1 MADFYSQAFNFPSAL
16 QSGVDPRTGLYSVSL
31 PIARLIGNAN
41 LGPSLDLALRYDPL
55 GAVAPGIGQGFSL
68 GLSRYDS
75 GQRLLIL
82 STGDQFKVNET
93 TNGVSLQQNRL
104 DTVRFEKLTTGSYAG
119 YYKITHKSGEVELL
133 RNDAFT
139 IKVPSRIYSPTGR
152 RLDLTWDQSGT
163 TRRLTEVRDET
174 TVLFQASYGTSVST
188 LTVWPGQTGSYT
200 LRLFFQGN
208 FLNRV
213 ENTSQTPALAW
224 GLTYNPVGG
233 RQMLTELQ
241 SPTGLIERVT
251 YLAGTAAFPSGAGLP
266 ALPRVDSYTQYPQ
279 GNQPAISRT
288 YTYSSN
294 NYLGASASG
303 GRWSPDSDY
312 LYDVLTS
319 YTYWSRETSVCGD
332 RTMTI
337 ERTYNN
343 FHLMTREVVSQG
355 TAARTTETVYY
366 ARIGTQFKD
375 QPPQFQLP
383 RSSTVTYARN
393 GGQSSRTETTTTEF
407 DSAGNMTL
415 QVTPDGTT
423 TSWIYYPAGGEAG
436 KCPPDPNGFVR
447 FPKTCTV
454 TPPATAYD
462 APVETTSYS
471 YDALGVVSGSPV
483 ASAVMKT
490 GEDLSRNG
498 RLLHSATYAYVTDT
512 RSAEFGRMSR
522 LTETIHVPGG
532 TPASYTRQTDFAFAR
547 QGGDLVQTATI
558 TTHDGLTVTRRRVQ
572 TTYGAR
578 LISETDPWGIET
590 RYSYDGIGRI
600 LTSTTSAGT
609 AFETVQSYAYEL
621 QSGSQKTSATIVTD
635 PRGVRTRYWTD
646 ALGREVR
653 REMADADGALQGWI
667 TIASRS
673 YDAWGRVTEA
683 TDLDVLRADGG
694 GSQTTVSGTTRF
706 AYDDWGGNDV
716 TTLPDGHQERSAYD
730 PVSLQTQTGLIGPGQ
745 GWQVT
750 TCNLLG
756 LPTTTTRHAPDGT
769 VLATITCAYDG
780 IGRLR
785 RRTDELGQVTAYSY
799 DDWDRVIAT
808 TLPDGTAVTKNYAP
822 DSNDT
827 LITAVRV
834 GSTSLGLQTFDG
846 LGRKQQT
853 TTGGQTTSFTYEGNR
868 PVPASEHRP
877 DGVTASFTWEPA
889 LGFSRTQ
896 ISAGGMV
903 QSYVYAPAGIL
914 LTNATQTGGAVRD
927 IAYYPSGLLKS
938 ETTRTAPDAPTR
950 STSYLH
956 SLQGRLQHWTDI
968 GGTTQRFAYDGIGR
982 NTGITDPGLTASI
995 SYDGFGRPSS
1005 WTATDPTTGRSLT
1018 TTLGYDAFGLEISRE
1033 ISGAASL
1040 SMSQSWR
1047 PNGQIQNRTTRE
1059 GGTVLRQENF
1069 GYDSRNRLTSYSC
1082 AGSQP
1087 PVDGSGRAI
1096 SALALSY
1103 DALGNVVGCT
1113 TTLTDGTD
1121 TAVFTY
1127 DTTDPSRLVRVTH
1140 THPGYPARIDLAYD
1154 GAGRMILDGA
1164 GRRLGYDPLGRLI
1177 TVDGGTTASY
1187 GYDATDRLILQG
1199 LNGGGNDELHYRGS
1213 LLANQIETG
1222 STLRFPSLA
1231 GLALGQRRDGT
1242 GAATALYGTDGKGSV
1257 LLAAGI
1263 GSFAYTPYGFRP
1275 VSKSVPNGFDAE
1287 RQDPATGMIHLGNG
1301 YRAYD
1306 PVLMRFTTP
1315 DSWSPFGPG
1324 GINRY
1329 AYCAGDPINLADPTG
1344 HLSVSAWIGIGLGI
1358 LGIIATVVT
1367 FGMAAAP
1374 VIAAEGVI
1382 AGISA
1387 GASAVGVIGGLGL
1400 AADITGIVSG
1410 ALEEAA
1416 PQASAILGW
1425 VSMGLGAPGAMEGLA
1440 KLGSTVGRR
1449 VGNSLSELSERV
1461 ATIQREGLSGR
1472 GAPRAARAWAA
1483 EAPAARRPWEAAS
1496 EGRSLV
1502 TSESGVVAPR
1512 SRFDN
1517 GAPAQLGR
1525 GETARASNYP
1535 HLSPAA
1541 NDVGRAAVG
1550 IDTADHVT
1558 STRYVTT
1565 TIGDWNP
1572 SQGMRE
1578 RFDVVQRFR
1587 QDNQIGAQ
1595 PLHDRF
1601 FAADNQGRLYNV
1613 TATSPSGRV
1622 EVPSRGT
1629 PLTETNAD
1637 RLTFTV
1643 GAPTGDP
1650 PLSPRSIRRR
1660 VPDTGYR

>member
-16 QSGVDPRTGLYSVSL
+16 QGGVDPRTGLYSVTL
-31 PIARLIGNAN
+31 PVARLIGNAN
-41 LGPSLDLALRYDPL
+41 LGPSIDLALRYDPL
-55 GAVAPGIGQGFSL
+55 GAAAPGIGQGFSL

-104 DTVRFEKLTTGSYAG
+104 DTVRFEKLTTGPYAG
-119 YYKITHKSGEVELL
+119 YYRITHKSGDVELL
-133 RNDAFT
+133 RNDAFAV
-139 IKVPSRIYSPTGR
+139 KVPGRIYSPTGR

-163 TRRLTEVRDET
+163 TRRLTQVKDET
-174 TVLFQASYGTSVST
+174 TVLFQATYGTSVST
-188 LTVWPGQTGSYT
+188 LTVWPGQAGSYT
-200 LRLFFQGN
+200 LRLSFQGN
-208 FLNRV
+208 YLSRV
-213 ENTSQTPALAW
+213 ENTAQNPALAW
-224 GLTYNPVGG
+224 SLTYNPVGG

-251 YLAGTAAFPSGAGLP
+251 YLASGAAFPSGAGLP

-279 GNQPAISRT
+279 GNQPAIART
-288 YTYSSN
+288 YTYSST

-319 YTYWSRETSVCGD
+319 YSYWSREISVCGD

-343 FHLMTREVVSQG
+343 FHLMTKEVVSQG
-355 TAARTTETVYY
+355 KAARTTETVYY

-375 QPPQFQLP
+375 QPAQFQLP
-383 RSSTVTYARN
+383 RSSTVTYAGN
-393 GGQSSRTETTTTEF
+393 GGQSSRIETTTTEF
-407 DSAGNMTL
+407 DGAGNMTL

-423 TSWIYYPAGGEAG
+423 TSWVYYPAGGEAG
-436 KCPPDPNGFVR
+436 KCPADPNGFVR
-447 FPKTCTV
+447 FPRTCTV
-454 TPPATAYD
+454 TPPVTGYD
-462 APVETTSYS
+462 TPVEVTSYI
-471 YDALGVVSGSPV
+471 YGQLGVVSGTPV

-490 GEDLSRNG
+490 REDLSRDG
-498 RLLHSATYAYVTDT
+498 RLLHSASYAYVTDT
-512 RSAEFGRMSR
+512 GSPEFGRMSR

-532 TPASYTRQTDFAFAR
+532 TPASYDRRTDFTFTR

-558 TTHDGLTVTRRRVQ
+558 TTHDGFTVTRRRVQ

-578 LISETDPWGIET
+578 LVSETDPWGVET
-590 RYSYDGIGRI
+590 RYTYDGLGRI
-600 LTSTTSAGT
+600 LTSTASPGT
-609 AFETVQSYAYEL
+609 GFETVQSYAYDL
-621 QSGSQKTSATIVTD
+621 LTGPQKTSATTVTD
-635 PRGVRTRYWTD
+635 TRGVRTRYWTD
-646 ALGREVR
+646 GLGREVR
-653 REMADADGALQGWI
+653 REMADADGTLQGWI

-683 TDLDVLRADGG
+683 TDLDTLRPDGG
-694 GSQTTVSGTTRF
+694 SGQTTVSGTSRF
-706 AYDDWGGNDV
+706 GYDDWGGNDI

-730 PVSLQTQTGLIGPGQ
+730 PVTLQTQTGLVGAGQ
-745 GWQVT
+745 GWQIT
-750 TCNLLG
+750 TSNLLG
-756 LPTTTTRHAPDGT
+756 LPTTTRRYGADGR
-769 VLATITCAYDG
+769 LQATITCTYDG

-785 RRTDELGQVTAYSY
+785 RRTDELGQVTAYAY
-799 DDWDRVIAT
+799 DDWDRVTAT
-808 TLPDGTAVTKNYAP
+808 TLPDGTVVTKSYAP

-834 GSTSLGLQTFDG
+834 GNTSLGTQTFDG
-846 LGRKQQT
+846 LGRKQKAV
-853 TTGGQTTSFTYEGNR
+853 TGGQTSSFSYDGNR
-868 PVPASEHRP
+868 PVPASETRP
-877 DGVTASFTWEPA
+877 DGVTASFAWEPA
-889 LGFSRTQ
+889 LGFARTR

-903 QSYVYAPAGIL
+903 QTYAYAPAGIL
-914 LTNATQTGGAVRD
+914 LTDATQAGGAVRD
-927 IAYYPSGLLKS
+927 IAYYPSGLLKG
-938 ETTRTAPDAPTR
+938 ETTRTAPDAPAR

-956 SLQGRLQHWTDI
+956 SLQGRLQHWTDV
-968 GGTTQRFAYDGIGR
+968 GGTTQRFAYDGLGR
-982 NTGITDPGLTASI
+982 NTSITDPGLTASL
-995 SYDGFGRPSS
+995 SYDAFGRPSS
-1005 WTATDPTTGRSLT
+1005 WTTTDPTTGRTLT
-1018 TTLGYDAFGLEISRE
+1018 TTLGYDAFGLETSRE

-1040 SMSQSWR
+1040 SISQSWR
-1047 PNGQIQNRTTRE
+1047 ANGQIQSRTTRQ
-1059 GGTVLRQENF
+1059 GGTTLRQESF

-1082 AGSQP
+1082 TGSQP
-1087 PVDGSGRAI
+1087 PTDVSGRTI
-1096 SALALSY
+1096 SALALTY
-1103 DALGNVVGCT
+1103 DALGNVLGCT
-1113 TTLTDGTD
+1113 TTLADGTD

-1127 DTTDPSRLVRVTH
+1127 DTTDPTRLVRVTH

-1154 GAGRMILDGA
+1154 SAGRMILDAA

-1177 TVDGGTTASY
+1177 TVDGGATASY

-1199 LNGGGNDELHYRGS
+1199 PTGGGQELHYRGS
-1213 LLANQIETG
+1213 LLTNQIETAG
-1222 STLRFPSLA
+1222 SLRFPSLA
-1231 GLALGQRRDGT
+1231 GLALGQRRDGS
-1242 GAATALYGTDGKGSV
+1242 GAATTLYGTDGKGSV

-1275 VSKSVPNGFDAE
+1275 ISTAVPNGFDAE

-1306 PVLMRFTTP
+1306 PALMRFTTP

-1483 EAPAARRPWEAAS
+1483 EARAARTPWEAAS

-1550 IDTADHVT
+1550 VETADHVT

-1587 QDNQIGAQ
+1587 QDNQIGST

-1601 FAADNQGRLYNV
+1601 FAADDRGRLYNV
-1613 TATSPSGRV
+1613 TASSPSGRTQ
-1622 EVPSRGT
+1622 VPTRGV
-1629 PLTETNAD
+1629 PLAETNAD